1 VTPGTSAAGSTPY
14 RPQRDVLVLVCLLFL
29 AWVGPVVAARLAR
42 PAFLNF
48 GPNDVDYVRGFRPDW
63 ERDGKTIYH
72 WTGTR
77 AEVSLPIGLRGDGV
91 LRLRARRHFIEPA
104 HVTLTISGR
113 RAAVFDVQRDVAAYR
128 TIEVPLSGL
137 AGDVPLEIGIDAPSE
152 NPRPLGI
159 AMDWVEIERAPGAS
173 FVLPA
178 SLRWGVIALAVLA
191 FLASRLAGLSLGL
204 AAPQAA
210 LLSVAATL
218 GIAWDPLAAERIL
231 ALGLPLAAAS
241 SVVAVAL
248 VRWRPSAGWLGVE
261 SSSQAGALMVVI
273 LFALAIRMTLVLHP
287 QFFYPDVRVHGL
299 FAWELARSGLGD
311 FLRNFTANQYRYS
324 LGLQFENGHWYAF
337 PYPPA
342 FYILCWP
349 LIRTLGYRPEVAVS
363 LLPAA
368 INGLEALL
376 VFGIARRLGE
386 PARVAVT
393 AAALLPLLP
402 VFLARFALALFP
414 ALLGQAVDALV
425 ILYLL
430 KNAAELH
437 RPRIV
442 LTLGALIAAALLTYT
457 QSLLTFGILVPLFL
471 ITQLAFDRAAGAW
484 RRHVGLA
491 VAGALGAVL
500 SLALFYGQYIPVFR
514 DLRRG
519 VPMAEE
525 QVLLSRSAPSDA
537 GAAIEEEPNDPY
549 AGPDTNLWRGLKKAG
564 SRLRIFYGVFAPFV
578 VLGVALVA
586 WRAEGARSRLV
597 VVWAAMFLLFNL
609 ASGGLP
615 GPNLVRFNKDIEV
628 VAPLCCIG
636 LATLGVMLW
645 ERGRAW
651 RLVAAVLAVSFGAF
665 GVGRAVRYLTER
677 FVLER

>member
-1 VTPGTSAAGSTPY
+1 MF
-14 RPQRDVLVLVCLLFL
+14 DVLRE
-29 AWVGPVVAARLAR
+29 A
-42 PAFLNF
+42 
-48 GPNDVDYVRGFRPDW
+48 D
-63 ERDGKTIYH
+63 
-72 WTGTR
+72 
-77 AEVSLPIGLRGDGV
+77 
-91 LRLRARRHFIEPA
+91 
-104 HVTLTISGR
+104 
-113 RAAVFDVQRDVAAYR
+113 AYR
-128 TIEVPLSGL
+128 TIEVPLSGI

-159 AMDWVEIERAPGAS
+159 AMDWLEIERAPGAS

-178 SLRWGVIALAVLA
+178 RLRWGVGALAVLA
-191 FLASRLAGLSLGL
+191 FVASRLAGLSLGW

-210 LLSVAATL
+210 LLSVAATI
-218 GIAWDPLAAERIL
+218 GIGWDPLAAERIL
-231 ALGLPLAAAS
+231 ALGLPLAAVTSA
-241 SVVAVAL
+241 VAVAL
-248 VRWRPSAGWLGVE
+248 VHWRPSAAWLGID
-261 SSSQAGALMVVI
+261 SPSQAGALLVVI
-273 LFALAIRMTLVLHP
+273 LVALAMRMTLVLHP

-299 FAWELARSGLGD
+299 FAWELARTGLGD
-311 FLRNFTANQYRYS
+311 FLRDFTANQYRYS

-337 PYPPA
+337 PYPPV
-342 FYILCWP
+342 FYVLCWP
-349 LIRTLGYRPEVAVS
+349 LIRLAGYRPEVAVS

-368 INGLEALL
+368 INALEALL

-386 PARVAVT
+386 PARIAVA
-393 AAALLPLLP
+393 AAALVPLLP

-414 ALLGQAVDALV
+414 ALLGQAVDTLV

-430 KNAAELH
+430 KNVAELH

-442 LTLGALIAAALLTYT
+442 LTLGALVATALLTYT

-471 ITQLAFDRAAGAW
+471 IAQVAFDRSAGAW
-484 RRHVGLA
+484 RRHLGLA

-525 QVLLSRSAPSDA
+525 QVLLSRSAPPNA
-537 GAAIEEEPNDPY
+537 GPAIEEAPNDPY
-549 AGPDTNLWRGLKKAG
+549 AGRDTNLWRGLEKAG
-564 SRLRIFYGVFAPFV
+564 SRLRIFYGVFAPLV
-578 VLGVALVA
+578 VLGVGLVA

-628 VAPLCCIG
+628 VAPLCCVG
-636 LATLGVMLW
+636 LATLGVVLW

-651 RLVAAVLAVSFGAF
+651 RLAAAGLALSFSAFGAW
-665 GVGRAVRYLTER
+665 RAFRYLTER